1 LSLPNRTY
9 DMYIAENEMP
19 DTADDAL
26 AFRLRAVPSVIYT
39 LVLAF
44 IKVGESFDS
53 GGAQ

>member
-1 LSLPNRTY
+1 
-9 DMYIAENEMP
+9 MYIAENEMP